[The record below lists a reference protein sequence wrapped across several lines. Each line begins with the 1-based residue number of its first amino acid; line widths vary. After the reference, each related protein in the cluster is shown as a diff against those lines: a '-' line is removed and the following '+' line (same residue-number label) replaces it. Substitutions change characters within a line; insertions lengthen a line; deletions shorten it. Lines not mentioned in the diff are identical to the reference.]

1 MRKWLFLFGLLVL
14 VYLISKL
21 NSSKKQEKSP
31 FFKRMNETVTI
42 LVWALSIAYTLAF
55 LYWLYTVIF
64 K

>member
-1 MRKWLFLFGLLVL
+1 MRKWFFLLGILVL

-21 NSSKKQEKSP
+21 NNSKKQEKSP

-42 LVWALSIAYTLAF
+42 LVWALSIAYSLAF
-55 LYWLYTVIF
+55 LFWLYTVIF

>member
-21 NSSKKQEKSP
+21 NKSKTQEKSP

>member
-21 NSSKKQEKSP
+21 NNSKRQEKSP
-31 FFKRMNETVTI
+31 FFKRMNETVSI

>member
-1 MRKWLFLFGLLVL
+1 MRKWIFLFGLLVL

-21 NSSKKQEKSP
+21 NSSKKQEKSSI
-31 FFKRMNETVTI
+31 FKRMNETVTI
-42 LVWALSIAYTLAF
+42 LVWALSIAYFLAF

>member
-1 MRKWLFLFGLLVL
+1 MRKWFFLLGLLVL

-21 NSSKKQEKSP
+21 NSSKKQEKST
-31 FFKRMNETVTI
+31 FFKRMNETVSI
-42 LVWALSIAYTLAF
+42 LVWALSIAYVLAF